1 MSNSVWSSKY
11 TPKHIKDITDN
22 DTNINKITC
31 WLNSFK
37 DDNEKLRTSN
47 ALFIEGGSGIGKKT
61 TIKLI
66 LEKEKFQIKYI
77 YFDKTNS
84 IKNQLDSLD
93 YLSVN
98 SIFNNKKNIAIV
110 IEEIDTII
118 NSTKSSCK
126 LFINYFKKKCK
137 LPFIFI
143 YNINNDIN
151 HKSLSKESINI
162 KFNKSS
168 NSNLKKFVTKV
179 FKAENIKLENI
190 DLDKLIDILQYD
202 YRRTLY
208 ILENIKFYFKE
219 KVVTEKDLDNIISVF
234 LKKNLSIELNDA
246 LNKIYNSKLD
256 INKSLELYN
265 TNCMKLPM
273 LIHENFIKNIKYNLI
288 ETPKDKLKK
297 IDNYYNYI
305 TDAYI
310 IQSKIFEL
318 NNWDLSDYVG
328 ILSTTVP
335 NVLLNSSEKKKKYK
349 TINPSPIYSKINYRF
364 YNLKFINS
372 ISKKININVN
382 NFQNFS
388 FKVYKLFVLAD
399 LKEKNA
405 LEYANYLK
413 SKKILFLDI
422 DKTIKISYLYAQYRN
437 IYTSKK
443 RKDIEK
449 IFLTKI

>member
-1 MSNSVWSSKY
+1 MFNIVWSSKY
-11 TPKHIKDITDN
+11 KPKDIRDITDN
-22 DTNINKITC
+22 DLNINKITS
-31 WLNSFK
+31 WLKTFKQSNS
-37 DDNEKLRTSN
+37 DLRENN
-47 ALFIEGGSGIGKKT
+47 ALFIYGDSGIGKKT
-61 TIKLI
+61 TINLI
-66 LEKEKFQIKYI
+66 LEKELFTIRHI
-77 YFDKTNS
+77 YFDKSNS

-93 YLSVN
+93 YLSGN
-98 SIFNNKKNIAIV
+98 NIFNNTKNIAIIV
-110 IEEIDTII
+110 EDIDII
-118 NSTKSSCK
+118 LNSTKGSSK
-126 LFINYFKKKCK
+126 LFINYFKKKYK
-137 LPFIFI
+137 FPFIFI

-151 HKSLSKESINI
+151 HKSLSKDCLNI
-162 KFNKSS
+162 KFNKCS
-168 NSNLKKFVTKV
+168 NNNIKKFVDKV
-179 FKAENIKLENI
+179 IKAENIKLQNI
-190 DLDKLIDILQYD
+190 NLDKLINILQYD

-219 KVVTEKDLDNIISVF
+219 KLVTEKDLDNIISVF

-246 LNKIYNSKLD
+246 LNKVYNSKLGID
-256 INKSLELYN
+256 ESLELYN

-273 LIHENFIKNIKYNLI
+273 LIHENFIKNVKYNLI
-288 ETPKDKLKK
+288 EPSKDKLNKLN
-297 IDNYYNYI
+297 NYYNYI

-318 NNWDLSDYVG
+318 NNWDLGDYVA

-335 NVLLNSSEKKKKYK
+335 NILLNSSENKKNKYK

-372 ISKKININVN
+372 ITKKMNINVN

-388 FKVYKLFVLAD
+388 YKIYKFFVISD
-399 LKEKNA
+399 LKNSKT
-405 LEYANYLK
+405 LEYTKYLK
-413 SKKILFLDI
+413 LKKIVFLDI

-449 IFLTKI
+449 LFS